1 MCDKSSYYVF
11 DRKGSPVD
19 QRRAKLVFSNI
30 KLIELVEEAFDY
42 PGKKDTVH
50 HRQFFKGNKGPSGRG
65 IFHG

>member
-42 PGKKDTVH
+42 G
-50 HRQFFKGNKGPSGRG
+50 
-65 IFHG
+65 